1 MKLNQLEYFCAVCR
15 YHSITRAAEE
25 LYVTQPTISVAIRE
39 LENELKLRLF
49 HHEKNRISLTREGEA
64 FYQRAEA
71 LLKETRA
78 IVTEFSS
85 LGAKETPIRIGIPP
99 LVSTVF
105 FPRLTDEFQEK
116 TGLTVQLFEYGSV
129 KACNLVQEEKLDC
142 ALVNMDFYNIDQFNA
157 HVLMEDK
164 YVYCVGRN
172 HKYAGEKEVAFDMLR
187 DEKLILFNTDSVQ
200 NETVTARYRA
210 MGLEPNVIAYTSQLA
225 HVVSGAYV
233 KNPLS
238 AEHKGFS
245 AGSFLD
251 MTRVARMNEVMWT
264 ELFLENDDLL
274 LPALD
279 DLIMRLNEYRDA
291 LASRDPAVLEP
302 VLREGRVCKEALD

>member
-49 HHEKNRISLTREGEA
+49 HHEKNRISLTKEGEA

-71 LLKETRA
+71 LLKETRS

-85 LGAKETPIRIGIPP
+85 LGAKEMPIRIGIPP

-172 HKYAGEKEVAFDMLR
+172 HKYAGEKEVTFDMLR

-210 MGLEPNVIAYTSQLA
+210 MGMEPNVIAYTSQLYTILNYLR
-225 HVVSGAYV
+225 SGSCGA
-233 KNPLS
+233 
-238 AEHKGFS
+238 
-245 AGSFLD
+245 
-251 MTRVARMNEVMWT
+251 
-264 ELFLENDDLL
+264 LL
-274 LPALD
+274 YSVLPANPRD
-279 DLIMRLNEYRDA
+279 FVQIPITPEITSKFGVIWKKGIFMPERTNKFIEYIKKQPLIR
-291 LASRDPAVLEP
+291 
-302 VLREGRVCKEALD
+302 

>member
-49 HHEKNRISLTREGEA
+49 HHEKNRISLTKEGEA

-71 LLKETRA
+71 LLKETRS

-172 HKYAGEKEVAFDMLR
+172 HKYAREKEVTFDMLR

-210 MGLEPNVIAYTSQLA
+210 MGMEPDVIAYTSQLYTILNYLR
-225 HVVSGAYV
+225 SGSCGA
-233 KNPLS
+233 
-238 AEHKGFS
+238 
-245 AGSFLD
+245 
-251 MTRVARMNEVMWT
+251 
-264 ELFLENDDLL
+264 LL
-274 LPALD
+274 YSVLPANPRD
-279 DLIMRLNEYRDA
+279 FVQIPITPEITSKFGVIWKKGIFVPERTNKFIEYIKKQPLIR
-291 LASRDPAVLEP
+291 
-302 VLREGRVCKEALD
+302 

>member
-49 HHEKNRISLTREGEA
+49 HHEKNRISLTKEGEA

-71 LLKETRA
+71 LLKETRS

-85 LGAKETPIRIGIPP
+85 LGAKEMQIRIGIPP

-172 HKYAGEKEVAFDMLR
+172 HKYAGEKEVTFDMLR

-210 MGLEPNVIAYTSQLA
+210 MGMEPNVIAYTSQLYTILNYLR
-225 HVVSGAYV
+225 SGSCGA
-233 KNPLS
+233 
-238 AEHKGFS
+238 
-245 AGSFLD
+245 
-251 MTRVARMNEVMWT
+251 
-264 ELFLENDDLL
+264 LL
-274 LPALD
+274 YSVLPANPRD
-279 DLIMRLNEYRDA
+279 FVQIPITPEITSKFGVIWKKGIFVPERTNKFIEYIKKQPLIR
-291 LASRDPAVLEP
+291 
-302 VLREGRVCKEALD
+302 